1 MRIPLL
7 LCAILFIVIS
17 IPLYFGK
24 GSNMIAGYNDLS
36 QGDKKINKMR
46 LCRTLAITLDITAII
61 LILGAYS
68 IIGINDTMILGVILL
83 IVGAVLSNV
92 VSKNKWSNRY
102 KNIGRINERK
112 ID

>member
-1 MRIPLL
+1 MQMPVL
-7 LCAILFIVIS
+7 LCAILLIVIS

-68 IIGINDTMILGVILL
+68 IISVNDTIILGVITL
-83 IVGAVLSNV
+83 IVGTILSNV
-92 VSKNKWSNRY
+92 VSKNK
-102 KNIGRINERK
+102 
-112 ID
+112 

>member
-24 GSNMIAGYNDLS
+24 GLNMIAGYNDLN
-36 QGDKKINKMR
+36 QGDKEKINKIR
-46 LCRTLAITLDITAII
+46 LCRMLAVTLDITAII

-68 IIGINDTMILGVILL
+68 IISINDTMILGVILL
-83 IVGAVLSNV
+83 IVGTVLSNV
-92 VSKNKWSNRY
+92 VSKNK
-102 KNIGRINERK
+102 
-112 ID
+112 

>member
-1 MRIPLL
+1 MEEIIDMQIPLL
-7 LCAILFIVIS
+7 LCAILLIVIS

-36 QGDKKINKMR
+36 QADKKINKMR

-68 IIGINDTMILGVILL
+68 IISINDFRCYPTNCRSCIEQCCFQ
-83 IVGAVLSNV
+83 
-92 VSKNKWSNRY
+92 K
-102 KNIGRINERK
+102 
-112 ID
+112 

>member
-36 QGDKKINKMR
+36 QGDKKINNKMR

-68 IIGINDTMILGVILL
+68 IISINDTMILGVILL
-83 IVGAVLSNV
+83 IVGAVLSNA
-92 VSKNKWSNRY
+92 VSKNK
-102 KNIGRINERK
+102 
-112 ID
+112 

>member
-36 QGDKKINKMR
+36 QDDKKINKMR

-68 IIGINDTMILGVILL
+68 IISINDTMILGVILL

-102 KNIGRINERK
+102 KNIERINERK

>member
-1 MRIPLL
+1 MQIPLL
-7 LCAILFIVIS
+7 LCAILLIVVS

-36 QGDKKINKMR
+36 QADKKINKMR

-68 IIGINDTMILGVILL
+68 IISINDFRCYPTNCRSCIEQCCFQ
-83 IVGAVLSNV
+83 
-92 VSKNKWSNRY
+92 K
-102 KNIGRINERK
+102 
-112 ID
+112 